1 MKREELVDKIRI
13 IISTY
18 KVYTTIEVDGK
29 TIVYLYWDGLK
40 NYIQVEGFDTENI
53 YIRKFIKNN
62 EVKNTPIMKIHNAPY
77 KILFK
82 LYKILS
88 EKFKI

>member
-18 KVYTTIEVDGK
+18 KVYTTIEVDGN
-29 TIVYLYWDGLK
+29 TIIYLYWNKFK

-53 YIRKFIKNN
+53 YLRKYIKNT
-62 EVKNTPIMKIHNAPY
+62 EVKNFSIMKLEKAPY